1 MTRVYIPSLM
11 AMLLLIALAPMAGAA
26 DPPAL
31 GKWWRAPR
39 VAQQLALTPDETRR
53 LDQLN
58 LKMSQERIQKRGELQ
73 QARLMVDNLFDQEP
87 LDQAAI
93 QAQFQRLAKAQS
105 EMAMVQSRFLLEV
118 RKLLGRD
125 RWQQL
130 RQLFQSF
137 RQRRQGRFQQPGPP
151 GKAGQPRY

>member
-1 MTRVYIPSLM
+1 MTKRCLSSAMVILLM
-11 AMLLLIALAPMAGAA
+11 TAWAHFAQAA

-39 VAQQLALTPDETRR
+39 VAQELAITPAESRR

-58 LKMSQERIQKRGELQ
+58 LDMRKERIQKRSEIQ
-73 QARLMVDNLFDQEP
+73 QARLILDDLLDQEP
-87 LDQAAI
+87 LNQSAI
-93 QAQFQRLAKAQS
+93 DSQLQRLTKAQS
-105 EMAMVQSRFLLEV
+105 DMAMVQSRFLLEV

-130 RQLFQSF
+130 RQLFQNF
-137 RQRRQGRFQQPGPP
+137 RQRRPRQPRQPRQPGQS
-151 GKAGQPRY
+151 GQPRY

>member
-1 MTRVYIPSLM
+1 MTKSRLATVLVTL
-11 AMLLLIALAPMAGAA
+11 ALLALAATAQAA

-39 VAQQLALTPDETRR
+39 VAQQLGITPQESRR

-58 LKMSQERIQKRGELQ
+58 LQMSQERIQKRSELQ

-87 LDQAAI
+87 MDQAAI
-93 QAQFQRLAKAQS
+93 QAQFKRMSQVQA
-105 EMAMVQSRFLLEV
+105 EVGMVQSRFLLEV
-118 RKLLGRD
+118 RKLLGRE

-137 RQRRQGRFQQPGPP
+137 RDRPQRRPR
-151 GKAGQPRY
+151 QPRY

>member
-1 MTRVYIPSLM
+1 MTKSRIASV
-11 AMLLLIALAPMAGAA
+11 LLALALLAPAVTAQAA
-26 DPPAL
+26 EPPAL

-39 VAQQLALTPDETRR
+39 VAQQLGLTPQEIRR

-58 LKMSQERIQKRGELQ
+58 LQMSQERIQKRSEMQ

-87 LDQAAI
+87 LDQAAL
-93 QAQFQRLAKAQS
+93 QAQFKRMSQAQAELS
-105 EMAMVQSRFLLEV
+105 MVQSRFLLEV
-118 RKLLGRD
+118 RKLLGRG

-137 RQRRQGRFQQPGPP
+137 RDRRQFRPRQ
-151 GKAGQPRY
+151 GQPRN